1 MPGRLEP
8 VAMVKVKKD
17 FPNEFLLYLCSG
29 RFLHSTDGK
38 TSRST
43 SRTEHLSIFYFYS
56 IFLFTAR
63 VYYILIQLG
72 LTFP

>member
-17 FPNEFLLYLCSG
+17 FPNEFILYLCSG

-43 SRTEHLSIFYFYS
+43 SITSVHI
-56 IFLFTAR
+56 LFSCSLLVFIT
-63 VYYILIQLG
+63 Y
-72 LTFP
+72 

>member
-8 VAMVKVKKD
+8 VAMKKVKKD
-17 FPNEFLLYLCSG
+17 FPNEFILYLCSG

-43 SRTEHLSIFYFYS
+43 SRTEHLSIFYFYFPVHCSCLLHIDS
-56 IFLFTAR
+56 I
-63 VYYILIQLG
+63 G
-72 LTFP
+72 LDIPLK